1 MLEDLKQQV
10 LEANLEL
17 PKHGLVT
24 FTWGNVSGI
33 DRERGLFV
41 IKPSGVPYE
50 ELKAA
55 DMVVLDLKGNVVE
68 GICVPPPI
76 PRLIWS
82 YIRTLKRSAELCIPT
97 HHGERAG
104 LKLDV
109 RFLPTERRTPT
120 ILRRDSGYAAHD
132 PRRN

>member
-17 PKHGLVT
+17 PKYGLVT

-50 ELKAA
+50 
-55 DMVVLDLKGNVVE
+55 DLKGRHGRAGLEGNVVE
-68 GICVPPPI
+68 GICALPPT
-76 PRLIWS
+76 PRLIWC
-82 YIRTLKRSAELCIPT
+82 YIRTLRRSAELCTPT
-97 HHGERAG
+97 RHGERAG
-104 LKLDV
+104 LRRVARCL
-109 RFLPTERRTPT
+109 LTERRMPT